1 VIKTM
6 YKKKFKYFIKYPK
19 INNIINTFIIVLFV
33 NWIFQGMRGMQ
44 LKELSFRVITEILFI
59 FLIFYFLKFSL
70 LLSFFLVHTFFW
82 IFLCQF
88 WVINR
93 YSLNYTNNLEK
104 MNHIYK
110 KIIDKVLRFKTLD
123 EAIVIGSLSSQKKI
137 IKINSDVDLR
147 IFFNK
152 SIKSFFFLNLF
163 LSYLRIYSFIN
174 KFPLDIYCYDNFELN
189 NKHFSK
195 NDKILI
201 IKDKNK
207 NIKNF
212 LIKR

>member
-1 VIKTM
+1 M
-6 YKKKFKYFIKYPK
+6 
-19 INNIINTFIIVLFV
+19 
-33 NWIFQGMRGMQ
+33 
-44 LKELSFRVITEILFI
+44 
-59 FLIFYFLKFSL
+59 
-70 LLSFFLVHTFFW
+70 HTFFW

-104 MNHIYK
+104 MNDIYK

>member
-1 VIKTM
+1 
-6 YKKKFKYFIKYPK
+6 
-19 INNIINTFIIVLFV
+19 
-33 NWIFQGMRGMQ
+33 
-44 LKELSFRVITEILFI
+44 
-59 FLIFYFLKFSL
+59 
-70 LLSFFLVHTFFW
+70 
-82 IFLCQF
+82 
-88 WVINR
+88 
-93 YSLNYTNNLEK
+93 